1 MLMELLFDSLYSAFL
16 LFISLDP
23 DLFEIVGVSLTVAS
37 LSTLVASLIGL
48 PCGFFIAFKNF
59 AGKRF
64 VITVLNTL
72 LALPTVVIGLVVYS
86 FISRRGIFGPLEL
99 LYTQKAIIIGQVILI
114 VPVIATLTIA
124 AISRIDKRYRSTALT
139 LGANELQ
146 MALVIFREAKYGIIA
161 ALIAAFGRVIAEVG
175 ISMML
180 GGNAKGFTR
189 TMTTAMALEYDK
201 GEFVL
206 AVALGCILLAF
217 AFFINML
224 FHFFQGRADIDA
236 V

>member
-1 MLMELLFDSLYSAFL
+1 MELLTDSLYQAL
-16 LFISLDP
+16 LLLISLDAE
-23 DLFEIVGVSLTVAS
+23 LFEIVGVSLTVS
-37 LSTLVASLIGL
+37 SSSTAIAALVGL
-48 PCGFFIAFKNF
+48 PSGFLIAFREF
-59 AGKRF
+59 PGKRLT
-64 VITVLNTL
+64 ITVLNTL
-72 LALPTVVIGLVVYS
+72 LALPTVVIGLIVYS

-114 VPVIATLTIA
+114 IPVITTLTIA
-124 AISRIDKRYRSTALT
+124 AISRIDKRYRKSALT
-139 LGANELQ
+139 LGAGELQ
-146 MALVIFREAKYGIIA
+146 VALVIFKEARYGIIA
-161 ALIAAFGRVIAEVG
+161 VIVAAFGRVIAEVG

-206 AVALGCILLAF
+206 AVALGLVLMSL

-224 FHFFQGRADIDA
+224 FHFFQGRTESNAL
-236 V
+236 

>member
-1 MLMELLFDSLYSAFL
+1 MDLLTDSIYSAVL
-16 LFISLDP
+16 LVISLDP
-23 DLFEIVGVSLTVAS
+23 EVIEIVMVSLTVS
-37 LSTLVASLIGL
+37 LSATCIASCLGL
-48 PCGFFIAFKNF
+48 PCAFFIFFKSF
-59 AGKRF
+59 PGKTF
-64 VITVLNTL
+64 LITVLNTL
-72 LALPTVVIGLVVYS
+72 LALPTVVIGLLVYS
-86 FISRRGIFGPLEL
+86 VISRRGILGPLDL

-114 VPVIATLTIA
+114 FPVIVTLTIA
-124 AISRIDKRYRSTALT
+124 AISKIDKRYRQTALT

-146 MALVIFREAKYGIIA
+146 VVMVIFKEARYGIIA
-161 ALIAAFGRVIAEVG
+161 AIIAAYGRVIAEVG

-206 AVALGCILLAF
+206 AVALGGVLMSM

-224 FHFFQGRADIDA
+224 FHFLQGRGEQDA
-236 V
+236 L

>member
-1 MLMELLFDSLYSAFL
+1 MDLLFDSVKSAVL
-16 LFISLDP
+16 LLAQCDP
-23 DLFEIVGVSLTVAS
+23 ELLTIVWVSLKVSGSSTLIAS
-37 LSTLVASLIGL
+37 LVGIPTGFLI
-48 PCGFFIAFKNF
+48 AHSNF
-59 AGKRF
+59 YGKRL
-64 VITVLNTL
+64 VLTCLNTL

-86 FISRRGIFGPLEL
+86 FISRRGLFGPLEL

-114 VPVIATLTIA
+114 IPLVASLTIA
-124 AISRIDKRYRSTALT
+124 AISRIDHRYRKTALT
-139 LGANELQ
+139 LGATRVQ
-146 MALVIFREAKYGIIA
+146 MAWVIIKEARYGIGA
-161 ALIAAFGRVIAEVG
+161 AVIAAFGRVIAEVG

-206 AVALGCILLAF
+206 AVALGLTLMTIAF
-217 AFFINML
+217 GVNML
-224 FHFFQGRADIDA
+224 FHFFQGRTRIDA

>member
-1 MLMELLFDSLYSAFL
+1 MGLLIDSLRSAFML
-16 LFISLDP
+16 LISFDP
-23 DLFEIVGVSLTVAS
+23 ELYEIVGVSLTVSCFATLFAS
-37 LSTLVASLIGL
+37 IIGL
-48 PCGFFIAFKNF
+48 PCGFFIAFKSF
-59 AGKRF
+59 PGKRF

-114 VPVIATLTIA
+114 APVITTLTIA

-146 MALVIFREAKYGIIA
+146 MAAVIFKEARYGIIA
-161 ALIAAFGRVIAEVG
+161 AVIAAFGRVIAEVG

-206 AVALGCILLAF
+206 AVALGCVLMAF
-217 AFFINML
+217 AFAINLL
-224 FHFFQGRADIDA
+224 FHFFQGRTGTDA